1 MMAEEKSHSRFLF
14 APSLRSGMEIDML
27 ENRKVGFIGLG
38 NMASAMIGGMLRQ
51 KLAEPGNILGNAKT
65 TRDKK
70 TGRGSLGD
78 PDPCG

>member
-1 MMAEEKSHSRFLF
+1 
-14 APSLRSGMEIDML
+14 ML
-27 ENRKVGFIGLG
+27 ENRKIGFIGLG

-65 TRDKK
+65 DATRK